1 MKQYQVTFA
10 PNTDI
15 DNIQREVINAR
26 DEQDARTVYAASDCW
41 VYEIAEVFQLPQLG
55 VQEPPQDPR
64 IFNRRQADGTFRD
77 LGQFFSGMSDE
88 EWKAE
93 VTAQMADD
101 ADLHQTQE
109 SARV

>member
-10 PNTDI
+10 PNTSP

-26 DEQDARTVYAASDCW
+26 DEQDARAVYAASDCW
-41 VYEIAEVFQLPQLG
+41 VYEVVEIEQYG

-77 LGQFFSGMSDE
+77 LGQFFSGMTDD

-93 VTAQMADD
+93 VTAQVADD

-109 SARV
+109 DARY